1 MNGYKKLALA
11 AAVSSVVGIAGCGGS
26 SGGGSTGGET
36 VSGETISGTATAPAG
51 TVASFDQ
58 PSIFEVALNFVV
70 APVAAAITGLE
81 PVEGAT
87 VELIRVDDE
96 GNQVGD
102 VLAETATSITGD
114 YKLTLPQGV
123 NLAGNLVV
131 RITGQ
136 NNQQLRAQVVEKDV
150 DISPVSEF
158 VLRKFIETGADLDQ
172 LVVNDVVKLS
182 GKVEEFD
189 LTAGANLDEMFSTL
203 EKEVGAFVETEV
215 ATISAAGADVSL
227 IAGDYANAA
236 LAFQLHDDDGGG
248 YGTFAHD
255 MWLGQF
261 KFADGGSGTVNMT
274 YLSEDSVYGNL
285 NGPSIPNSSV
295 YYEVSPSDGED
306 PETFPGSFN
315 TKGVLSVQGEF
326 EEEIGDADYPYGW
339 RYPATT
345 YVFQQVADKGLFFG
359 LTHEAAVRY
368 GLTDSYD
375 ALDPNDRQGD
385 EVFRTLEVFARKPAN
400 LTGAD
405 LSGDYGRVYFGSQ
418 LYSGSLELRAE
429 TNTVTFSSGFSADLN
444 AGLAHTIFVDGNGA
458 DYADQDVAA
467 ETGISL
473 NIAADGTIAGDS
485 GAVGFVSED
494 ASYLDFSESYGSYV
508 DGTSTPSDFAEFNKT
523 MMVKL
528 PSSVPDLSA
537 KKYRLMMVSSAL
549 EGGSTGFIAM
559 FASQFNTYMTMNSN
573 TAGSV
578 TGNFSEISKN
588 EGLGSDITASV
599 DKVSAVEF
607 SMEVASNGATTITV
621 ADTDGDTKFEG
632 FFNEDASLGVFTVGY
647 LQTDAQNYDELGLAV
662 LVDVTGK

>member
-1 MNGYKKLALA
+1 MNHFKKLALA
-11 AAVSSVVGIAGCGGS
+11 AAVSSAVAITGCSNS
-26 SGGGSTGGET
+26 SSSDTSGTA
-36 VSGETISGTATAPAG
+36 SGETISGTASAPGGA
-51 TVASFDQ
+51 VASLTQ
-58 PSIFEVALNFVV
+58 QNIFEIALNFVV
-70 APVAAAITGLE
+70 TPVAAAITGLE
-81 PVEGAT
+81 PIKGAT

-96 GNQVGD
+96 GNQIGD
-102 VLAETATSITGD
+102 ALAETVTSITGD
-114 YKLTLPQGV
+114 YTLTLPQGV
-123 NLAGNLVV
+123 NLAGNLIV
-131 RITGQ
+131 RIQGP
-136 NNQQLRAQVVEKDV
+136 NQELRAQVVEKDV

-215 ATISAAGADVSL
+215 ATISAAGADVSM

-248 YGTFAHD
+248 DGTFAHD
-255 MWLGQF
+255 MWLGNF

-285 NGPSIPNSSV
+285 AGLAIESSSV
-295 YYEVSPSDGED
+295 YYQAEPSSGED
-306 PETFPGSFN
+306 PETFPGAFN

-326 EEEIGDADYPYGW
+326 EEEIGDSSYPYGW

-418 LYSGSLELRAE
+418 LYSGSLELRTE
-429 TNTVTFSSGFSADLN
+429 TNTVTFGSDFSVVSN
-444 AGLAHTIFVDGNGA
+444 AGLAHTIIVDGTGA

-473 NIAADGTIAGDS
+473 DIAADGTISGDS

-494 ASYLDFSESYGSYV
+494 AGYLDFSESNGSYV
-508 DGTSTPSDFAEFNKT
+508 D
-523 MMVKL
+523 
-528 PSSVPDLSA
+528 
-537 KKYRLMMVSSAL
+537 
-549 EGGSTGFIAM
+549 
-559 FASQFNTYMTMNSN
+559 
-573 TAGSV
+573 
-578 TGNFSEISKN
+578 
-588 EGLGSDITASV
+588 
-599 DKVSAVEF
+599 
-607 SMEVASNGATTITV
+607 
-621 ADTDGDTKFEG
+621 
-632 FFNEDASLGVFTVGY
+632 
-647 LQTDAQNYDELGLAV
+647 
-662 LVDVTGK
+662 

>member
-1 MNGYKKLALA
+1 MNGFKKLALA

-36 VSGETISGTATAPAG
+36 ASGETISGTATAPAG

-102 VLAETATSITGD
+102 VLAETSTSITGD
-114 YKLTLPQGV
+114 YRLALPQGV

-136 NNQQLRAQVVEKDV
+136 NNRQLRAQVVEKEV
-150 DISPVSEF
+150 NISPVSEF

-189 LTAGANLDEMFSTL
+189 LTAGANLDEMFNTL
-203 EKEVGAFVETEV
+203 EQEVGAFVETEV

-285 NGPSIPNSSV
+285 HGPSIPNSSV

-326 EEEIGDADYPYGW
+326 EEEIGDASYPYGW

-368 GLTDSYD
+368 GLTDSFD

-385 EVFRTLEVFARKPAN
+385 EVFRSLEVFARKPAN
-400 LTGAD
+400 LTAAD
-405 LSGDYGRVYFGSQ
+405 LSGDYGRVYFGSR
-418 LYSGSLELRAE
+418 LYPGSLELRTE
-429 TNTVTFSSGFSADLN
+429 TNTVTFTGFSADLST
-444 AGLAHTIFVDGNGA
+444 GLAHTITIDSSGA
-458 DYADQDVAA
+458 DYADEDVTA
-467 ETGISL
+467 ESGISL
-473 NIAADGTIAGDS
+473 TIAADGTISEGS
-485 GAVGFVSED
+485 GGTVGFVSED
-494 ASYLDFSESYGSYV
+494 AGYLDFSESN
-508 DGTSTPSDFAEFNKT
+508 GTYDPGTPESNFAEFDKT

-528 PSSVPDLSA
+528 PSSAPDLSA

-549 EGGSTGFIAM
+549 EGGPTGSIAM
-559 FASQFNTYMTMNSN
+559 FASQFNTYMSMNSN

-588 EGLGSDITASV
+588 GGLGSDITASV

-607 SMEVASNGATTITV
+607 SMSIDTNGATTITV
-621 ADTDGDTKFEG
+621 GDTDGDTKFEG

-647 LQTDAQNYDELGLAV
+647 LQTDALNYDELGIAV

>member
-1 MNGYKKLALA
+1 MNHFKKLALA
-11 AAVSSVVGIAGCGGS
+11 AAVSSAVAITGCSNS
-26 SGGGSTGGET
+26 SSSDTSGTA
-36 VSGETISGTATAPAG
+36 SGETISGTASAPGGA
-51 TVASFDQ
+51 VASLTQ
-58 PSIFEVALNFVV
+58 QNIFEIALNFVV
-70 APVAAAITGLE
+70 TPVAAAITGLE
-81 PVEGAT
+81 PIKGAT

-96 GNQVGD
+96 GNQIGD
-102 VLAETATSITGD
+102 ALAETVTSITGD
-114 YKLTLPQGV
+114 YTLTLPQGV
-123 NLAGNLVV
+123 NLAGNLIV
-131 RITGQ
+131 RIQGP
-136 NNQQLRAQVVEKDV
+136 NQELRAQVVEKDV

-172 LVVNDVVKLS
+172 LVVADVVKLS

-189 LTAGANLDEMFSTL
+189 LTAGANLDEMFSAL
-203 EKEVGAFVETEV
+203 EREVGAFVETQV
-215 ATISAAGADVSL
+215 ATISSAGADVSL

-236 LAFQLHDDDGGG
+236 LAFQLHDDDGRDG

-255 MWLGQF
+255 MWLGNF
-261 KFADGGSGTVNMT
+261 EFADGGSGTVNMT

-285 NGPSIPNSSV
+285 AGFAIESSSV
-295 YYEVSPSDGED
+295 YYQAEPSSGED
-306 PETFPGSFN
+306 PETFPGAFN

-326 EEEIGDADYPYGW
+326 EEEIGDSSYPYGW

-385 EVFRTLEVFARKPAN
+385 EVFRSLEVFARKPAN
-400 LTGAD
+400 LTDAD
-405 LSGDYGRVYFGSQ
+405 LSGDYGRVYFGSRF
-418 LYSGSLELRAE
+418 YPGSLELRTE
-429 TNTVTFSSGFSADLN
+429 TNTVTFSGFSADLS
-444 AGLAHTIFVDGNGA
+444 AGLAHTVTIDSGGA
-458 DYADQDVAA
+458 DYADEDVTA
-467 ETGISL
+467 ESGISL
-473 NIAADGTIAGDS
+473 TIAADGTISAES
-485 GAVGFVSED
+485 GGTVGFVSED
-494 ASYLDFSESYGSYV
+494 AGYLDFSESNGSYV
-508 DGTSTPSDFAEFNKT
+508 DGTSTSSDFAEFNKT

-528 PSSVPDLSA
+528 PSSAPDLSA

-549 EGGSTGFIAM
+549 EGGPTGSIAM
-559 FASQFNTYMTMNSN
+559 FASQFNTYMSMNSN

-588 EGLGSDITASV
+588 GGLGSDITASV